1 MTANRSQD
9 LKEDLRAES
18 TWKEAPKS
26 VRDGRSAVCIF
37 LYHCTLRGPPGSL
50 PGRGGRGSCSPVPRA
65 SWGSPTPSPRA
76 RTPPRPRA
84 GPAPASSRPLPPRPL
99 PPPGRPASQPKLWAR
114 PGSARSCSSGRMPSV
129 SVSCYGN
136 PDRGEF
142 RIRNETEPRA
152 PPDPPLASRAFRP
165 QTEADW
171 RCFSCGPS
179 TQLRKC
185 QGCR

>member
-1 MTANRSQD
+1 M
-9 LKEDLRAES
+9 E
-18 TWKEAPKS
+18 
-26 VRDGRSAVCIF
+26 
-37 LYHCTLRGPPGSL
+37 RGPQECPRWPECCLHFPLPLHAPGSPRQPARSRRAGILL
-50 PGRGGRGSCSPVPRA
+50 PSATGLVGQPHPLAARPH
-65 SWGSPTPSPRA
+65 PTPPPSR
-76 RTPPRPRA
+76 PRPRVE
-84 GPAPASSRPLPPRPL
+84 PAPPPRPL

-171 RCFSCGPS
+171 RCFCCGPS